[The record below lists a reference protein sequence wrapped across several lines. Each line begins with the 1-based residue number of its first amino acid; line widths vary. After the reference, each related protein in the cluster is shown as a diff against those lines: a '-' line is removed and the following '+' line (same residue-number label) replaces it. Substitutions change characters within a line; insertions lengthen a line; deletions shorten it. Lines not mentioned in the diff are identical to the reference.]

1 MPIGEVQMMDQA
13 TGLRNMV
20 RKKPVQV
27 IAVTGG
33 KGGIGKTNVSVNL
46 SIALAAKGRRVLL
59 MDADLGL
66 SNVDILLGLQP
77 KYNLSHVI
85 DGQCALQ
92 DILIDVSPNLTV
104 IPASSGKAFM
114 TALSRSEHAG
124 IIQAFSEFEDH
135 LDVLII
141 DTAAGISESVT
152 SFTCAAQEIIT
163 VVCDEPA
170 SLTDAYAQI
179 KMLSRTYGI
188 HRFKVLAN
196 MVSSAQP
203 GRELFCKLSR
213 ATDQFLDVALD
224 YVGSIPNDE
233 LVRKAIM
240 KQRAVVDAHPRSKS
254 ATAFNL
260 LADKAIQWPLPSVAG
275 GHMEFFVERLIEAR
289 EADPEALL

>member
-1 MPIGEVQMMDQA
+1 MLIGEAPTMDQA

-20 RKKPVQV
+20 RKRPVQV

-46 SIALAAKGRRVLL
+46 SMAMANKGKRVLL

-85 DGQCALQ
+85 EGQCQLV
-92 DILIDVSPNLTV
+92 DILVEARPRFHV
-104 IPASSGKAFM
+104 IPASSGKSFM
-114 TALSRSEHAG
+114 TALSRGEHAG
-124 IIQAFSEFEDH
+124 IIQAFSAFEDH
-135 LDVLII
+135 VDTLII
-141 DTAAGISESVT
+141 DTAAGVSESVT
-152 SFTCAAQEIIT
+152 SFACAAQEVLV

-179 KMLSRTYGI
+179 KLLSRSHGL
-188 HRFKVLAN
+188 HKFKILSN
-196 MVSSAQP
+196 MVSTAQQ
-203 GRELFCKLSR
+203 GRELFCKLNR
-213 ATDQFLDVALD
+213 ATDQFLDVTLE
-224 YVGSIPNDE
+224 YIGSVPFDE
-233 LVRKAIM
+233 SVRKAIM
-240 KQRAVVDAHPRSKS
+240 KQRAVVEAYPRSKS
-254 ATAFNL
+254 AIAFSV
-260 LADKAIQWPLPSVAG
+260 LADKASEWPLPSAPG